1 MHFHL
6 KDGLNIPIKGRPEQS
21 VHPGPFVR
29 HVALSGRDYHGL
41 KPKVL
46 VSEGQQ
52 VKLGQPLFTDK
63 QDSTVPFTSP
73 GTGTVIAVNRGAR
86 RALETIVIRLA
97 DNEPEECSF
106 ESFSDDDIRLMDR
119 DSLANQLLASGS
131 WPALRTRPFSR
142 VPASGT
148 TPRSIFVTAIDTQ
161 PLAADPRVVI
171 RENRQ
176 AFSTGLL
183 VLSRLTEGSVFLCT
197 GIDWDFEQ
205 SGVERL
211 QTVEFKGPHP
221 AGLPG
226 THIHFLDPVGADSTV
241 WHINYQ
247 DVIAFGNLFANGRI
261 DTRRVVALGG
271 ESLGHPRLIRTRQG
285 ASIDEL
291 VASEVENPESCR
303 VISGSVLTGRTA
315 TGNNAYLGRY
325 HCQVSVIPE
334 SRESRFL
341 GWLGAVSGQYTAS
354 DTFLKKI
361 EHKQRY
367 GFTTAQH
374 GRFSGMLP
382 VRVFDKVVPLDILPS
397 SLFRAMMVRDTDNA
411 QALGC
416 LELDEEDL
424 ALCSFVCPAKYDYGT
439 ILRLNLAQIEKDG

>member
-6 KDGLNIPIKGRPEQS
+6 KDGLNIPIQGRPEQS
-21 VHPGPFVR
+21 VHPGPCVR
-29 HVALSGRDYHGL
+29 QVALSGRDYHGL

-46 VSEGQQ
+46 VKEGQQ

-63 QDSTVPFTSP
+63 QDPALLFTSP

-86 RALETIVIRLA
+86 RALETIVISLA
-97 DNEPEECSF
+97 DNESEECSF
-106 ESFSDDDIRLMDR
+106 ESFTDDDIRSMEKNR
-119 DSLANQLLASGS
+119 VAGQLLASGS

-161 PLAADPRVVI
+161 PLAADPRVII
-171 RENRQ
+171 RANRQ
-176 AFSTGLL
+176 AFNTGLL
-183 VLSRLTEGSVFLCT
+183 VLSRLTDGHVFLCT
-197 GIDWDFEQ
+197 GTGWDIEQ
-205 SGVERL
+205 PGLERL

-247 DVIAFGNLFANGRI
+247 DVIAFGNLFTNGRI

-271 ESLGHPRLIRTRQG
+271 ESLRHPRLIRTRQG

-291 VASEVENPESCR
+291 VAGEYENPESCR
-303 VISGSVLTGRTA
+303 VISGSVLTGSTA
-315 TGNNAYLGRY
+315 TGNHAYLGRY
-325 HCQVSVIPE
+325 HCQISVIPE
-334 SRESRFL
+334 SRNSRFL
-341 GWLGAVSGQYTAS
+341 GWLGGESGQYTAS
-354 DTFLKKI
+354 ATFLRKMG
-361 EHKQRY
+361 HKQRY
-367 GFTTAQH
+367 GFTTAQN
-374 GRFSGMLP
+374 GRFSGMIP

-397 SLFRAMMVRDTDNA
+397 SLFRAMMVRDTGHA

>member
-6 KDGLNIPIKGRPEQS
+6 KDGLNIPIQGRPEQS
-21 VHPGPFVR
+21 VHPGPSVR
-29 HVALSGRDYHGL
+29 QVALSGRDYHGL

-63 QDSTVPFTSP
+63 QDPALLFTSP

-97 DNEPEECSF
+97 DNESEECSF
-106 ESFSDDDIRLMDR
+106 ESFTDDDIRSMENNR
-119 DSLANQLLASGS
+119 VANQLLASGS

-176 AFSTGLL
+176 AFNTGLL
-183 VLSRLTEGSVFLCT
+183 VLSRLTEGRVFLCT
-197 GIDWDFEQ
+197 GTGWDIEQ
-205 SGVERL
+205 PGVERL

-271 ESLGHPRLIRTRQG
+271 ESLRHPRLIRIRQG

-291 VASEVENPESCR
+291 VAGEYENPKSCR

-334 SRESRFL
+334 RRDSRFL
-341 GWLGAVSGQYTAS
+341 GWLGGVSGQYTAS
-354 DTFLKKI
+354 ATFLRKMG
-361 EHKQRY
+361 HKQRY
-367 GFTTAQH
+367 GFTTAQN

>member
-6 KDGLNIPIKGRPEQS
+6 KDGLNIPIKGRPEQT
-21 VHPGPFVR
+21 VHPGGSVR
-29 HVALSGRDYHGL
+29 QVALSGQDYHGL

-52 VKLGQPLFTDK
+52 VTLGQPLFTDK
-63 QDSTVPFTSP
+63 QDPAVPFTSP

-86 RALETIVIRLA
+86 RVLETIIIRL
-97 DNEPEECSF
+97 DDDESEECSF
-106 ESFSDDDIRLMDR
+106 ESFTDDDILSMDR
-119 DSLANQLLASGS
+119 GSLANQLLVSGS

-148 TPRSIFVTAIDTQ
+148 VPRSIFVTAIDTQ

-171 RENRQ
+171 RTNRQ
-176 AFSTGLL
+176 AFNTGLL

-197 GIDWDFEQ
+197 GPAWDIEQ
-205 SGVERL
+205 TGVERL
-211 QTVEFKGPHP
+211 QTVEFTGPHP
-221 AGLPG
+221 AGLAG
-226 THIHFLDPVGADSTV
+226 THIHFLDPVGADCTV

-247 DVIAFGNLFANGRI
+247 DVIAYGNLFASGRI
-261 DTRRVVALGG
+261 DTRRVVAIGG
-271 ESLGHPRLIRTRQG
+271 ESLKHPRLISTRQG
-285 ASIDEL
+285 ASIDEFIAGEL
-291 VASEVENPESCR
+291 ENPESCR

-334 SRESRFL
+334 SRNSRFL
-341 GWLGAVSGQYTAS
+341 GWLGSVSGQYTAS

-361 EHKQRY
+361 GHKQRY
-367 GFTTAQH
+367 GFTTDQN

-397 SLFRAMMVRDTDNA
+397 SLFRAMMVLDTDNA

-424 ALCSFVCPAKYDYGT
+424 ALCSFVCPAKYDYGA
-439 ILRLNLAQIEKDG
+439 ILRLNLKQIEKDG